1 MSNRTEP
8 ASNRTAPDATR
19 SEPDATRSE
28 KVTAQLLQNWDLP
41 DPGDSKKSR
50 GRVIVVGGS
59 RRSPGAVLLAGEA
72 ALRVG
77 AGRLGLVVPAS
88 IDAQLG
94 VVLPEAAVF
103 ALPERAADRL
113 DAGVRDELDSA
124 DAVLLGPGFDDP
136 DETRETLLR
145 VVEADVRCLVLDAF
159 ALGILSDIPRDALPR
174 RLILSPNEEEA
185 AILLD
190 RELGADRMA
199 DVAEISRRF
208 DAVVNCYGSV
218 AAPDGRSWEIEEGG
232 PGLGTSG
239 SGDVLAGAIAGF
251 AARGLDEAG
260 ATVWGSWTHARA
272 GQRLT
277 DRIGLGFL
285 SRDLAC
291 ELTPAL
297 AEVGA

>member
-1 MSNRTEP
+1 MSNRTENDQ
-8 ASNRTAPDATR
+8 NRA
-19 SEPDATRSE
+19 E
-28 KVTAQLLQNWDLP
+28 KVTAQLLREWGLP

-50 GRVIVVGGS
+50 GRVIVIGGS

-103 ALPERAADRL
+103 ALPQRAADPL
-113 DAGVRDELDSA
+113 EDDVRGELDSA

-145 VVEADVRCLVLDAF
+145 VVEADVGCLVLDAF
-159 ALGILSDIPRDALPR
+159 ALGILSEVPRGKLPR
-174 RLILSPNEEEA
+174 RLILTPNEEEA
-185 AILLD
+185 AILLELDLSDD
-190 RELGADRMA
+190 RIA
-199 DVAEISRRF
+199 DVTEIARRF
-208 DAVVNCYGSV
+208 DAVVNCYGTVCAS
-218 AAPDGRSWEIEEGG
+218 DGRVWQNEEGG

-251 AARGLDEAG
+251 AARGLEDPA
-260 ATVWGSWTHARA
+260 AAVWGSWTHARA
-272 GQRLT
+272 DQRLT
-277 DRIGLGFL
+277 ARIGLGYL
-285 SRDLAC
+285 SRDLAG